1 MLPDATDTTVP
12 NPYPTIS
19 SPVRGMIRFM
29 AGKILNL
36 RGAPTDPIERLVW
49 LGGVMDQVRSE
60 LDDQFQEAYFWARFS
75 GRLDSALDLGLHSR
89 KRVMA
94 YTRAENESRAR
105 MIRWGDGRA

>member
-1 MLPDATDTTVP
+1 MT
-12 NPYPTIS
+12 
-19 SPVRGMIRFM
+19 
-29 AGKILNL
+29 GKILNL

-49 LGGVMDQVRSE
+49 LGGVNDAVKKE

-75 GRLDSALDLGLHSR
+75 GRLDAALALGLHSR